1 MKNWTNATLKSI
13 ANQLNISIS
22 TVSRALTGQSEKYRI
37 SKKTTQLILDTAK
50 KLDYEP
56 NQLAR
61 GLRLKKT
68 NTIGIIVPDIT
79 NPFFS
84 QIIRWIEN
92 SARENGISILISDSN
107 DETELEKLS
116 VDIFA
121 SRKIDGL
128 IISPVGEESSHLIK
142 ARNKNIPI
150 VLIDR
155 NFKGLNLPFVGSDN
169 YNGTKEAV
177 EYLIA
182 NGHRRIGFL
191 QGLTDSSVNQD
202 RIKGYVQ
209 ALKENGFAFEPDLVV
224 GNNFGEESGY
234 MGSKLLLNTSKNITA
249 VFAASNLIALGAI
262 RAIREEK
269 LKIPEDISII
279 SFDDQTYAEFIATPL
294 TTVAQQSRVIGQI
307 AYKTLGDMIYLK
319 EDKKDTQIQLS
330 TRLIIRDSVR
340 KIN

>member
-1 MKNWTNATLKSI
+1 MKKWTNATLKSI
-13 ANQLNISIS
+13 ADQLNISIS
-22 TVSRALTGQSEKYRI
+22 TVSRALTGQSEHYRI
-37 SKKTTQLILDTAK
+37 SKKTTQLILETAK

-84 QIIRWIEN
+84 KIIRWIEN

-107 DETELEKLS
+107 DETELEKIS
-116 VDIFA
+116 VDIFTR
-121 SRKIDGL
+121 RKIDGL

-155 NFKGLNLPFVGSDN
+155 NFNGLDLPFVGSDN

-177 EYLIA
+177 RYLIA

-202 RIKGYVQ
+202 RVKGYVQ
-209 ALKENGFAFEPDLVV
+209 ALKENGIPFEPDLVV
-224 GNNFGEESGY
+224 GNSFGEESGY

-249 VFAASNLIALGAI
+249 IFAASNLIALGAI

-319 EDKKDTQIQLS
+319 EDKKNTQIQLS
-330 TRLIIRDSVR
+330 TKLIIRDSVK